1 MISAGAVGLSPLALA
16 LAQLLH
22 GCDPALIAPVAVE
35 SGVSGGPLDV

>member
-1 MISAGAVGLSPLALA
+1 MISAGAVGLSL